1 MKKNLIA
8 ALVVLAVL
16 GVRAEGESYVY
27 SSNSHAIVKVNTF
40 STNVL
45 IAVPWT
51 FYTPTGSSDT
61 NLPINRLVKP
71 EGLDDGDM
79 LLSVTQTN
87 PQKYQSWM
95 LVKDKDGIG
104 TWESAISVEKSNA
117 DLKASLID
125 KEKQVSFGAGAEDP
139 VLRGIGLWLVRTNP
153 KDGAG
158 NWKPVYL
165 YGQWTVAPAEV
176 SVAGGV
182 GVTNAVMI
190 AYPACTKPVRVNED
204 MTWDFVGAN
213 DTLSIPNGG
222 DAWNMAVWNPSVGKW
237 GMQKTERVVVKQ
249 VGSVKIYGNKTTWN
263 YDISVPAGCGFWY
276 IRRDVAG
283 DCKISWPE

>member
-16 GVRAEGESYVY
+16 GVRAEGEGYVY
-27 SSNSHAIVKVNTF
+27 SSNAHAIVKVNTF

-79 LLSVTQTN
+79 LLNVTQTN

-95 LVKDKDGIG
+95 LVKQNGIG
-104 TWESAISVEKSNA
+104 TWEPAISVEKSNA
-117 DLKASLID
+117 DLKASLIA
-125 KEKQVSFGAGAEDP
+125 KEQQVTFGAGAEDP
-139 VLRGIGLWLVRTNP
+139 VPRGIGLWLVRTNP

-165 YGQWTVAPAEV
+165 YGQWTKAPAEV

-182 GVTNAVMI
+182 SVTNAVMI
-190 AYPACTKPVRVNED
+190 AYPACTKAIRVNED
-204 MTWDFVGAN
+204 MKWDFVGAK

-222 DAWNMAVWNPSVGKW
+222 DAWNMARWNTSVGKW
-237 GMQKTERVVVKQ
+237 GTEKITRVEKTYGTRKVVV
-249 VGSVKIYGNKTTWN
+249 TTSGWD

>member
-1 MKKNLIA
+1 MKKSLIA
-8 ALVVLAVL
+8 ALVVLVAL

-27 SSNSHAIVKVNTF
+27 SSNAHAIVKVNTF

-79 LLSVTQTN
+79 LLNVTQTN

-95 LVKDKDGIG
+95 LIKKDGIG
-104 TWESAISVEKSNA
+104 TWQPAVNVEKANA
-117 DLKASLID
+117 DVKASLIER
-125 KEKQVSFGAGAEDP
+125 KGQVSFGAGAEDP
-139 VLRGIGLWLVRTNP
+139 VQRGIGLWLVRTNP
-153 KDGAG
+153 KDVSG

-165 YGQWTVAPAEV
+165 YGQWTKAPAEV
-176 SVAGGV
+176 SVTGGAGA
-182 GVTNAVMI
+182 TNAVMI
-190 AYPACTKPVRVNED
+190 AYPACTKAIRINED
-204 MTWDFVGAN
+204 MKWDFVGAK

-222 DAWNMAVWNPSVGKW
+222 DAWDMAVWDASVGKW
-237 GMQKTERVVVKQ
+237 GVEKITEEVMTFGKRKVVVQ
-249 VGSVKIYGNKTTWN
+249 TSGWD

>member
-1 MKKNLIA
+1 MKKHQIA
-8 ALVVLAVL
+8 VLAVL
-16 GVRAEGESYVY
+16 AALGVCAAEGDGYVY
-27 SSNSHAIVKVNTF
+27 SSNAHGIVKVNTF

-95 LVKDKDGIG
+95 LLKDKDGIG
-104 TWESAISVEKSNA
+104 TWEAATSVDKSTA
-117 DLKASLID
+117 DVKTGWVQRESQI
-125 KEKQVSFGAGAEDP
+125 SFGAGAEDP
-139 VLRGIGLWLVRTNP
+139 VLRGIGLWLIRTNP
-153 KDGAG
+153 KDGGG

-165 YGQWTVAPAEV
+165 YGQWTEAPAEV
-176 SVAGGV
+176 TVTGKAGG
-182 GVTNAVMI
+182 TNAGMI
-190 AYPACTKPVRVNED
+190 AYPACTKAVNVNTE
-204 MTWDFVGAN
+204 MTWTGLIGPN
-213 DTLSIPNGG
+213 DTLSIPNGT
-222 DAWNMAVWNPSVGKW
+222 DAQSLAYWDADEGKW
-237 GMQKTERVVVKQ
+237 WKSKSKRVGRV
-249 VGSVKIYGNKTTWN
+249 TTYTRD

-283 DCKISWPE
+283 DCTISWPK